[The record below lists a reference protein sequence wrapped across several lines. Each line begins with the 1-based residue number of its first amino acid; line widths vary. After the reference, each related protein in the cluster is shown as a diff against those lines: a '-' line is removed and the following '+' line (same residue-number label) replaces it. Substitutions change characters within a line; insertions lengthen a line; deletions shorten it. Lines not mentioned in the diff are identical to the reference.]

1 MKKISMRQMLEAGAH
16 FGHKTKYW
24 NPKMEPYIYGER
36 NGIHIINL
44 ETTLPQLEEACN
56 YIKRL
61 ASESA
66 TILFVGT
73 KQSIKDEIKRAG
85 TECSMPYVSNR
96 WLGGTLTNNATIS
109 KSIKKMDDLEESLKE
124 ENTSG
129 LTKKEVLTLTRSY
142 QKLDKGL
149 GGIRQMKK
157 LPDVLFIIDVNYE
170 KNAVKEALV
179 LGIPI
184 VAIVDTNSSPEG
196 INHVIASNDDS
207 RSTAKFIISLI
218 IEAYSQGKKT
228 IPILEEIDDEFVEV
242 DSEGKISPTKIR
254 RKKKII
260 IDKKQAISPA
270 KEDPKAE
277 AEAEAEEPKA
287 EAEEPK
293 AEAEAEAE
301 EPKAEAEAEAEEPKV
316 EVEAEAE
323 AEAEAEEPKVEVEA
337 EAEAEAEVEEPK
349 VEAEVE
355 EPADKK

>member
-1 MKKISMRQMLEAGAH
+1 MKNISMRQMLEAGAH

-44 ETTLPQLEEACN
+44 ETTIPHLEEACN

-61 ASESA
+61 ASESG

-73 KQSIKDEIKRAG
+73 KQSVKEEIKRAG

-129 LTKKEVLTLTRSY
+129 LTKKEVLTLSRAY
-142 QKLDKGL
+142 QKLEKGL
-149 GGIRQMKK
+149 GGIREMKK
-157 LPDVLFIIDVNYE
+157 LPDALFIIDVNYE

-184 VAIVDTNSSPEG
+184 VAVVDTNSSPEG
-196 INHVIASNDDS
+196 IDHVIASNDDS

-228 IPILEEIDDEFVEV
+228 VPILEEIDDEFVEV

-260 IDKKQAISPA
+260 IDKKQATSTA
-270 KEDPKAE
+270 KEEPK
-277 AEAEAEEPKA
+277 AEAEEPKA

-293 AEAEAEAE
+293 AEAEEPKAEAE
-301 EPKAEAEAEAEEPKV
+301 EPKAEAEELS
-316 EVEAEAE
+316 
-323 AEAEAEEPKVEVEA
+323 
-337 EAEAEAEVEEPK
+337 
-349 VEAEVE
+349 
-355 EPADKK
+355 DKK

>member
-1 MKKISMRQMLEAGAH
+1 MKNISMRQMLEAGAH

-44 ETTLPQLEEACN
+44 ETTIPHLEEACN

-61 ASESA
+61 ASESG

-73 KQSIKDEIKRAG
+73 KQSVKEEIKRAG

-109 KSIKKMDDLEESLKE
+109 NSIKKMDDLEESLKE

-129 LTKKEVLTLTRSY
+129 LTKKEVLTLSRAY
-142 QKLDKGL
+142 QKLEKGL
-149 GGIRQMKK
+149 GGIREMKK
-157 LPDVLFIIDVNYE
+157 LPDALFIIDVNYE

-184 VAIVDTNSSPEG
+184 VAVVDTNSSPEG
-196 INHVIASNDDS
+196 IDHVIASNDDS

-228 IPILEEIDDEFVEV
+228 VPILEEIDDEFVEV

-260 IDKKQAISPA
+260 IDKKQATSTA
-270 KEDPKAE
+270 KEEPK
-277 AEAEAEEPKA
+277 AEAEEPKA

-293 AEAEAEAE
+293 AEAEEPKAEAE
-301 EPKAEAEAEAEEPKV
+301 EPKAEAEEEYELV
-316 EVEAEAE
+316 RSR
-323 AEAEAEEPKVEVEA
+323 
-337 EAEAEAEVEEPK
+337 
-349 VEAEVE
+349 
-355 EPADKK
+355 DKKGQYVGDDKSTPDVNEAYTKLKKKK

>member
-1 MKKISMRQMLEAGAH
+1 MKEISMRQMLEAGAH

-124 ENTSG
+124 ENISG
-129 LTKKEVLTLTRSY
+129 LTKKEVLTLSRSY

-149 GGIRQMKK
+149 GGIREMKK
-157 LPDVLFIIDVNYE
+157 LPDALFIIDVNYE

-184 VAIVDTNSSPEG
+184 VAVVDTNSSPEG

-207 RSTAKFIISLI
+207 RSTAKFIMSLI
-218 IEAYSQGKKT
+218 IEAYSHGKKT
-228 IPILEEIDDEFVEV
+228 VPILEEIDDEFVEV

-260 IDKKQAISPA
+260 IDKKQAITPT
-270 KEDPKAE
+270 K
-277 AEAEAEEPKA
+277 EEPK
-287 EAEEPK
+287 
-293 AEAEAEAE
+293 AEAEAE
-301 EPKAEAEAEAEEPKV
+301 EPKAEAEAEEPKAEAEAEEPKAEAEAEEPKAEAEAEEPKAEAEAEEPKA

-323 AEAEAEEPKVEVEA
+323 AEVEA
-337 EAEAEAEVEEPK
+337 
-349 VEAEVE
+349 E

>member
-1 MKKISMRQMLEAGAH
+1 MRQMLEAGAH

-44 ETTLPQLEEACN
+44 ETTIPHLEEACN

-61 ASESA
+61 ASESG

-73 KQSIKDEIKRAG
+73 KQSVKEEIKRAG

-129 LTKKEVLTLTRSY
+129 LTKKEVLTLSRAY
-142 QKLDKGL
+142 QKLEKGL
-149 GGIRQMKK
+149 GGIREMKK
-157 LPDVLFIIDVNYE
+157 LPDALFIIDVNYE

-184 VAIVDTNSSPEG
+184 VAVVDTNSSPEG
-196 INHVIASNDDS
+196 IDHVIASNDDS

-228 IPILEEIDDEFVEV
+228 VPILEEIDDEFVEV

-260 IDKKQAISPA
+260 IDKKKAI
-270 KEDPKAE
+270 
-277 AEAEAEEPKA
+277 EAEEPKDKQ
-287 EAEEPK
+287 EYPK
-293 AEAEAEAE
+293 Q
-301 EPKAEAEAEAEEPKV
+301 
-316 EVEAEAE
+316 
-323 AEAEAEEPKVEVEA
+323 
-337 EAEAEAEVEEPK
+337 
-349 VEAEVE
+349 
-355 EPADKK
+355 

>member
-56 YIKRL
+56 YVKRL
-61 ASESA
+61 ASESG

-73 KQSIKDEIKRAG
+73 KLSVKEEIKRAG

-109 KSIKKMDDLEESLKE
+109 KSIKKMDDLEESLKD

-129 LTKKEVLTLTRSY
+129 LTKKEILTLSRSY
-142 QKLDKGL
+142 QKLEKGL
-149 GGIRQMKK
+149 GGIRKMKK
-157 LPDVLFIIDVNYE
+157 LPDALFIIDVNYE

-184 VAIVDTNSSPEG
+184 VAVVDTNSSPEG
-196 INHVIASNDDS
+196 INNVIASNDDS
-207 RSTAKFIISLI
+207 RSTAKFIMSLI
-218 IEAYSQGKKT
+218 IEAYLQGKKT
-228 IPILEEIDDEFVEV
+228 VPILEEIDDEFVEV

-260 IDKKQAISPA
+260 IDKKKAISTA
-270 KEDPKAE
+270 T
-277 AEAEAEEPKA
+277 EEPK
-287 EAEEPK
+287 
-293 AEAEAEAE
+293 
-301 EPKAEAEAEAEEPKV
+301 
-316 EVEAEAE
+316 
-323 AEAEAEEPKVEVEA
+323 
-337 EAEAEAEVEEPK
+337 AEVEEPK
-349 VEAEVE
+349 AEVE
-355 EPADKK
+355 EPKAEVEEPKAEVEEPKAEVEEPKAEVEEPKAEVEEPKAEVEETI

>member
-1 MKKISMRQMLEAGAH
+1 MKEISMRQMLEAGAH

-124 ENTSG
+124 ENISG
-129 LTKKEVLTLTRSY
+129 LTKKEVLTLSRSY

-149 GGIRQMKK
+149 GGIREMKK
-157 LPDVLFIIDVNYE
+157 LPDALFIIDVNYE

-184 VAIVDTNSSPEG
+184 VAVVDTNSSPEG

-207 RSTAKFIISLI
+207 RSTAKFIMSLI
-218 IEAYSQGKKT
+218 IEAYSHGKKT
-228 IPILEEIDDEFVEV
+228 VPILEEIDDEFVEV

-260 IDKKQAISPA
+260 IDKKQAITPT
-270 KEDPKAE
+270 K
-277 AEAEAEEPKA
+277 EEPK
-287 EAEEPK
+287 
-293 AEAEAEAE
+293 AEAEAE
-301 EPKAEAEAEAEEPKV
+301 EPKAEAEAEEPKAEAEAEEPKA
-316 EVEAEAE
+316 EVE
-323 AEAEAEEPKVEVEA
+323 AEAEAEEPKAEVEA
-337 EAEAEAEVEEPK
+337 EAEAE
-349 VEAEVE
+349 VEAE

>member
-1 MKKISMRQMLEAGAH
+1 MRQMLEAGAH

-44 ETTLPQLEEACN
+44 ETTIPHLEEACN

-61 ASESA
+61 ASESG

-73 KQSIKDEIKRAG
+73 KQSVKEEIKRAG

-129 LTKKEVLTLTRSY
+129 LTKKEVLTLSRAY
-142 QKLDKGL
+142 QKLEKGL
-149 GGIRQMKK
+149 GGIREMKK
-157 LPDVLFIIDVNYE
+157 LPDALFIIDVNYE

-184 VAIVDTNSSPEG
+184 VAVVDTNSSPEG
-196 INHVIASNDDS
+196 IDHVIASNDDS

-228 IPILEEIDDEFVEV
+228 VPILEEIDDEFVEV

-260 IDKKQAISPA
+260 IDKKKATYTA
-270 KEDPKAE
+270 KEEPK
-277 AEAEAEEPKA
+277 AEAEEPKA

-293 AEAEAEAE
+293 AEAEEPKAEAE
-301 EPKAEAEAEAEEPKV
+301 EPKAEEPS
-316 EVEAEAE
+316 
-323 AEAEAEEPKVEVEA
+323 
-337 EAEAEAEVEEPK
+337 
-349 VEAEVE
+349 
-355 EPADKK
+355 DKK